1 MTPARQKRSQHTC
14 ERREMHDTQQTRR
27 AATANTTCVP
37 RKAGDTERV
46 HNSSYKASDVA
57 SARRGGCNSASR
69 RLRHDLWP
77 KAHEMPGVSHAQFL
91 VIQRGEELLGGFNG
105 RRVRARSGTPGA
117 WRKHGGQPC
126 DTSFKLVQVGSA
138 AVCGAR
144 CGPSRAPATGH
155 AATQQHVQAGCCV
168 PMHALDLDL
177 GSFAHA

>member
-1 MTPARQKRSQHTC
+1 
-14 ERREMHDTQQTRR
+14 MHDTQQTRR

-177 GSFAHA
+177 GSLAHA